1 VIITARDMA
10 ERKGLGSTID
20 WILYL
25 ADQSR
30 QRERF
35 QVMWDGRRVG
45 GAPVMAFIDFGR
57 WCAQCEC
64 GQVNY
69 ADPDEPVM
77 FCARCGNGNT
87 GIARPVLFPPGAMRQ
102 EIERLLMQ
110 RPVVDHPLARDRIE
124 AARLAT
130 PVHALLLRSWYPSQ
144 SLDDLISMNSMLGGK

>member
-1 VIITARDMA
+1 MA
-10 ERKGLGSTID
+10 ERKGFHSTTE

-30 QRERF
+30 QRGRF
-35 QVMWDGRRVG
+35 QIMWDGRRVG

-87 GIARPVLFPPGAMRQ
+87 GMARQVIFSAEEVRS
-102 EIERLLMQ
+102 EIGRLLME
-110 RPVVDHPLARDRIE
+110 RPVVDHPLAKDRIE
-124 AARLAT
+124 AARLAK
-130 PVHALLLRSWYPSQ
+130 PVYSYLPRNWYPSQ
-144 SLDDLISMNSMLGGK
+144 SIEDLIAMNSTMPGGR